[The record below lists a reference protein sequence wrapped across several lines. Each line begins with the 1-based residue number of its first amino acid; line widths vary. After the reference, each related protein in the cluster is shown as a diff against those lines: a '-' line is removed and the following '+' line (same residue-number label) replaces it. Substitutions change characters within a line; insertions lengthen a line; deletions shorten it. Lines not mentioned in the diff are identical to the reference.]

1 MSYFNNLVLTTKGQE
16 MLLSSNTNIDKIIT
30 FTNASLGSEKLLPEE
45 IKKAIEVKKSWIKI
59 PLNTVRVINEENNY
73 FLRTEIA
80 FTNAGITEN
89 KIMREL
95 GIYAKF
101 ESEDEVLFAYSVTD
115 DDGETIPKEDIVPA
129 TYKFTIDATIS
140 TETKINQIINPEGFL
155 TKEVIELLKYHISNI
170 AVQRI
175 KGSLKEGQ
183 TLINITTD
191 DGLISTLSQRLQL
204 FIGGELYSE
213 GIDYTVNT
221 HNNTIQLNSEYSFK
235 EGTIFEIIDNLPPGY
250 VKELLDEFFI
260 KVNAK
265 EQEILENLKI
275 ATNRNIESIKELSK
289 KIIAFLEE
297 NKINIEES
305 LNEKIEEFYVN
316 LDRYIEENK
325 ENLKGK
331 SLYQSWLDIGNIGSE
346 TDFVEAMKIKG
357 DDGIPGRGI
366 VNTTIR
372 KGEGRKRIIT
382 IFYTDDTTTELEIE
396 DGKSAYEVWKSMGN
410 PGTETDFFKSL
421 RGANLEYSWRGTEL
435 GIRVE
440 GDIEYSYVDLKGLNF
455 NFSKTYSSLAQME
468 ADFSNEDVGIG
479 EYVII
484 SSNDNDNAKLFEKRS
499 DGFFFIVQIALRGK
513 SAYEIWL
520 ELGNEGTKEDFIN
533 SLKGVGVVDRE
544 FVRVDAEGNY
554 VYRDIYSD
562 GTKSSEYIS
571 PRGPRG
577 YTGGIVGLPDDAEPQ
592 PPMTDI
598 YGTIIEHHGSQ
609 VPEGW
614 ALCNGAYLS
623 GNKYPHLLGMF
634 DDATEPL
641 DVRYKFIDYNHVKTT
656 SSGGNGY
663 YWKRNDMIC
672 GGSNFKS
679 NYFRYGNTSYNFSSL
694 SNGTFFS
701 NGTSV
706 YNSNSRLIYD
716 TATFGDNTTKEVLG
730 YISDLEIT
738 SPNDYMYIRALAFD
752 GKNFEYGGLLPDS
765 DGRTGS
771 WNRNLHPDIYFNI
784 EYIDE
789 DSGDW
794 RLGVQLHNKTDFI
807 KSNILDNMYIAE
819 IKTTFKTKKIRLSID
834 FNKSTPHYPM
844 SSPERVEGYGM
855 YFLGRFH
862 TYIDDVPNRENMTVI
877 KLPNLKDTE
886 GRYKLVYIGQPL
898 EITEP
903 TMYSYSKDNIFN
915 GEVPLSLAVNNEL
928 PNYTEGITMTEPQ
941 PSRMGYANKYNND
954 TDTWELVKT
963 HLDKEGYYYDE
974 KGDLKYIYKP
984 HNWFKWDF
992 ETHTWIEDTL
1002 LKEEAKNELLNKYIE
1017 LELKKDKI
1025 IQLKLNTED
1034 IEKQIKMVKQELE
1047 VFNG

>member
-1 MSYFNNLVLTTKGQE
+1 MSKAVGFFKNIILTNKGKE
-16 MLLSSNTNIDKIIT
+16 LLLSSNNNIDNSID
-30 FTNASLGSEKLLPEE
+30 FTICKFGDGRYTEDEIPTAIDIKNAWKTQN
-45 IKKAIEVKKSWIKI
+45 I
-59 PLNTVRVINEENNY
+59 NTVRIDNSESNPK
-73 FLRTEIA
+73 LIIEIT
-80 FTNAGITEN
+80 FSN
-89 KIMREL
+89 KDMQEPKILNEL
-95 GIYAKF
+95 GIFARDKQG
-101 ESEDEVLFAYSVTD
+101 STHLFAYSLSNVETGEEIEIENDYPTTFKISIISKISNKTNVTN
-115 DDGETIPKEDIVPA
+115 I
-129 TYKFTIDATIS
+129 ID
-140 TETKINQIINPEGFL
+140 PDGFL
-155 TKEVIELLKYHISNI
+155 TKEVIELLKENIRNIGFRKINGTLNAGQKIIQVPTDILMPISERAVLNI
-170 AVQRI
+170 
-175 KGSLKEGQ
+175 EGEIYF
-183 TLINITTD
+183 L
-191 DGLISTLSQRLQL
+191 GR
-204 FIGGELYSE
+204 
-213 GIDYTVNT
+213 DYTIDT
-221 HNNTIQLNSEYSFK
+221 RANTITLKDPYSFNNDSMY
-235 EGTIFEIIDNLPPGY
+235 EIIDPLPPTY
-250 VKELLDEFFI
+250 VKEQIQEFIDDFKQLVSNS
-260 KVNAK
+260 KVDFEALK
-265 EQEILENLKI
+265 ERI
-275 ATNRNIESIKELSK
+275 
-289 KIIAFLEE
+289 FLEIQQKVDDFYIQFE
-297 NKINIEES
+297 N
-305 LNEKIEEFYVN
+305 
-316 LDRYIEENK
+316 YIEENK
-325 ENLKGK
+325 EKLKGH
-331 SLYQSWLDIGNIGSE
+331 SIDRIVANGTDENGGNIYDIFRDDDRKIGTITAPQGNE
-346 TDFVEAMKIKG
+346 GVGVVDVEYVGLTENGDTEYKQILSNGKRTEHTFISPKGQKG
-357 DDGIPGRGI
+357 DSFYIKKEYPSIESMNQDFDNPDINIGDYVVITSNDDDNG
-366 VNTTIR
+366 
-372 KGEGRKRIIT
+372 KLYEKRI
-382 IFYTDDTTTELEIE
+382 
-396 DGKSAYEVWKSMGN
+396 
-410 PGTETDFFKSL
+410 
-421 RGANLEYSWRGTEL
+421 
-435 GIRVE
+435 
-440 GDIEYSYVDLKGLNF
+440 
-455 NFSKTYSSLAQME
+455 
-468 ADFSNEDVGIG
+468 
-479 EYVII
+479 
-484 SSNDNDNAKLFEKRS
+484 
-499 DGFFFIVQIALRGK
+499 DGFYFIVQMAMRGK

-520 ELGNEGTKEDFIN
+520 ELGNEGTEEDFIN
-533 SLKGVGVVDRE
+533 SLKGVGIIGKE
-544 FVRVDAEGNY
+544 FVRKDAEGNY

-562 GTKSSEYIS
+562 GTKGPEYIS

-577 YTGGIVGLPDDAEPQ
+577 FTGGIVGLPDDAEPQ

-634 DDATEPL
+634 DDASEPL

-701 NGTSV
+701 NTTSV

-752 GKNFEYGGLLPDS
+752 GENFEYGGILPNYS
-765 DGRTGS
+765 PETTGN

-789 DSGDW
+789 DIGDW
-794 RLGVQLHNKTDFI
+794 RFGVQLHNKTDFI

-834 FNKSTPHYPM
+834 LNKSTPHYPM

-877 KLPNLKDTE
+877 KLPNLKDST

-941 PSRMGYANKYNND
+941 PSRMGYINKYNND

-963 HLDKEGYYYDE
+963 HEDKEGYYYDVN
-974 KGDLKYIYKP
+974 GDLKYIPRPY
-984 HNWFKWDF
+984 NWFKWDF

-1017 LELKKDKI
+1017 LEMKKDKMLE
-1025 IQLKLNTED
+1025 LKLSTEN
-1034 IEKQIKMVKQELE
+1034 IEIEIERLKKELE
-1047 VFNG
+1047 IFNG